1 MCARTFIGTG
11 VWTSESDLPERGCL
25 KMKEVES
32 CKLRTFFG
40 TCGSEKRLT
49 VNNEFLMLQFFG
61 FPISDWQSVGGSH
74 EHRTRAA

>member
-1 MCARTFIGTG
+1 MN
-11 VWTSESDLPERGCL
+11 DLEIHRFHRL
-25 KMKEVES
+25 RMKEVES
-32 CKLRTFFG
+32 CKLVVGFGRCTFFG

-49 VNNEFLMLQFFG
+49 VNNEFLILQFFG